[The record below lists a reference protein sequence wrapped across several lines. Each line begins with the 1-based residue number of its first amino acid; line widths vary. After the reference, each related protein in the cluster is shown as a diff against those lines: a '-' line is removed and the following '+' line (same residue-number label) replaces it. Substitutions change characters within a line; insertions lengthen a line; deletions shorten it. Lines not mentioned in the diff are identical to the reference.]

1 MWGVRHS
8 FWLCSAVG
16 LAVATSVA
24 MTAGGRLS
32 SADLT
37 VDELKAKLTS
47 ASTGDKAHL
56 CIQIAQLQLTE
67 ADKLYAAA
75 NSEQAQPAL
84 TDVISF
90 SEQARDYSIQSHKNQ
105 KQIEIAVRGM
115 ARKLT
120 DLMHSLPHDEQ
131 APLQDAIKR
140 LQRVRDD
147 LLIAMFPK
155 GAK

>member
-1 MWGVRHS
+1 
-8 FWLCSAVG
+8 
-16 LAVATSVA
+16 
-24 MTAGGRLS
+24 MTAGGSLYG
-32 SADLT
+32 ADPT
-37 VDELKAKLTS
+37 VDELKAKLPS

-67 ADKLYAAA
+67 ADKLYVSA
-75 NSEQAQPAL
+75 NSDQAQPAL
-84 TDVISF
+84 TDVVSF

-120 DLMHSLPHDEQ
+120 DLMHTLPHDEQ
-131 APLQDAIKR
+131 APLQEAIKR

>member
-8 FWLCSAVG
+8 FWLCGAIW
-16 LAVATSVA
+16 LALATSVA
-24 MTAGGRLS
+24 TTAGGRLS
-32 SADLT
+32 AAELT

-47 ASTGDKAHL
+47 ASSGDKAHL

-67 ADKLYAAA
+67 ADKMYAAA
-75 NSEQAQPAL
+75 SSEQAQPAL
-84 TDVISF
+84 TDVVSF

-131 APLQDAIKR
+131 APLQEAIKR

-147 LLIAMFPK
+147 LLVAMFPK

>member
-8 FWLCSAVG
+8 FWVCSGVW
-16 LAVATSVA
+16 LALAASAA

-32 SADLT
+32 TADLT
-37 VDELKAKLTS
+37 VDELKAKLSS
-47 ASTGDKAHL
+47 ASTSDKAHL

-67 ADKLYAAA
+67 ADRLYAAA

-84 TDVISF
+84 TDVVSF

-131 APLQDAIKR
+131 APLQEAIKR

-147 LLIAMFPK
+147 LLVAMFPK
-155 GAK
+155 GVK